1 MEKPFN
7 IYSTKSQGLE
17 VKDLDEGSRKV
28 ALYLSKFDN
37 VDSDNDV
44 IRRGAFKKSIQERG
58 PMAASNRKIA
68 FLRFHNWEMPIG
80 KFLELSEDE
89 FGLYAVA
96 QLGNSTLGNDALAD
110 YKDGII
116 NEHSIGFKYVKD
128 KIRFVEDSGLDNG
141 IDGFYEISEVKLFE
155 GSAVTFGANEFTP
168 VVEVAKTQG
177 RVETLDDLGLQIDT
191 VLKALSNGQGSDDRL
206 YNLEMKLKYLNAQ
219 LLTLAKAEPFDKHSV
234 KSEPNKQPLPFD
246 WAAVAK
252 GVTGR

>member
-1 MEKPFN
+1 
-7 IYSTKSQGLE
+7 
-17 VKDLDEGSRKV
+17 
-28 ALYLSKFDN
+28 
-37 VDSDNDV
+37 
-44 IRRGAFKKSIQERG
+44 
-58 PMAASNRKIA
+58 MAASNRKIA

-141 IDGFYEISEVKLFE
+141 IDGFYEISEVNLFE
-155 GSAVTFGANEFTP
+155 GSAVTFGANEYTP
-168 VVEVAKTQG
+168 VVEVAKTEG
-177 RVETLDDLGLQIDT
+177 RIQTLDKLGLEIDT
-191 VLKALSNGQGSDDRL
+191 VLKAIKGGQGSDDRQ

-219 LLTLAKAEPFDKHSV
+219 LLTLAKAEPFEKHSV
-234 KSEPNKQPLPFD
+234 KDEPLKEPLPFN
-246 WAAVAK
+246 WSAVTK
-252 GVTGR
+252 GVTGH